1 MTAPRPRP
9 TAAAS
14 RRPRIVAV
22 VQLAVGVL
30 LIGGSAACYLIGQ
43 RVDSWPAYVAGTT
56 HTDITR
62 WSGPWIGAA
71 VGLFVVGLPLI
82 AAGAA
87 RLVRMRYLTAGSR
100 TSLSSPVG
108 PTVGTPWPA
117 AGWGHDL
124 PTVPTPVVDRPAVP
138 AEPAAGPPTEGDL
151 GPTQAPPGT

>member
-9 TAAAS
+9 PAAP

-30 LIGGSAACYLIGQ
+30 LIGSSVACYFIGQ

-87 RLVRMRYLTAGSR
+87 RLVRLRYLAAGARIPSAGAG
-100 TSLSSPVG
+100 LSSAG
-108 PTVGTPWPA
+108 ISWPA
-117 AGWGHDL
+117 GGWVHDP